1 MQEMLSD
8 GIIQPSNSSFASPI
22 LLVQKKNG
30 SSRFYVDYRQLHA
43 LTIKD
48 KYPIPIIDEL
58 LDELQGATFFSKI
71 DLRSRYFH
79 IRVDEHDLY
88 KTAFRTH
95 LGLYDFLVMPF
106 GLTNGPA
113 PFQSLMDKVFAPY
126 LRKFVLVFFMIFW
139 STAMTCRLMWNTEES
154 I

>member
-1 MQEMLSD
+1 M
-8 GIIQPSNSSFASPI
+8 
-22 LLVQKKNG
+22 
-30 SSRFYVDYRQLHA
+30 DYRQLHA

-79 IRVDEHDLY
+79 IRVDEHDLH

-95 LGLYDFLVMPF
+95 LDLYDFLVMPF
-106 GLTNGPA
+106 GLTHGPA

-126 LRKFVLVFFMIFW
+126 SRKFVLVFLMIFW